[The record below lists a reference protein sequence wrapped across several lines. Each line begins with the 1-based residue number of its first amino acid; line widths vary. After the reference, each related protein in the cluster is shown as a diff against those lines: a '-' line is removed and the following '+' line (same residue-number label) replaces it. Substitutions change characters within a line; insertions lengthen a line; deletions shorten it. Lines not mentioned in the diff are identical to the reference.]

1 MIYRI
6 SFLLL
11 FLAFISCE
19 KEKVA
24 PETIAQQIKNVIETR
39 KVERVI
45 PATSYSEYFNIA
57 YDPANTF
64 GDLFSIEKDFISLG
78 SVSWNLNLLKNYR
91 IDVINSKVVM
101 GLFF

>member
-6 SFLLL
+6 SLRLL

-19 KEKVA
+19 KQLDA
-24 PETIAQQIKNVIETR
+24 PDTIAQQIKKVIEHR
-39 KVERVI
+39 KVTRVI
-45 PATSYSEYFNIA
+45 PAASYSEYFNFA
-57 YDPANTF
+57 YDPGNTY

-78 SVSWNLNLLKNYR
+78 AVSWNLNLLKSYR
-91 IDVINSKVVM
+91 IDVINSTVVM

>member
-6 SFLLL
+6 SLLLL

-19 KEKVA
+19 KQLD
-24 PETIAQQIKNVIETR
+24 PPDTIAQQIKKVIEHR
-39 KVERVI
+39 KVTRVI
-45 PATSYSEYFNIA
+45 PAASYSEYFNFA
-57 YDPANTF
+57 YDPGNTY

-78 SVSWNLNLLKNYR
+78 AVSWNLNLLKSYR
-91 IDVINSKVVM
+91 IDVINSTVVM